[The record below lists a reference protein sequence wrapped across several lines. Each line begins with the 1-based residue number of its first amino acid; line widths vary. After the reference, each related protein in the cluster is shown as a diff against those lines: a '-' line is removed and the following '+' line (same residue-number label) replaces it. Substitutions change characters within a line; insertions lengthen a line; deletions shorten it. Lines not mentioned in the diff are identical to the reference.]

1 MAVNKVVIN
10 DKIALDLTGDTVTP
24 SDLVEGVTAHDA
36 TGMQITGTRPATGG
50 MYRGKRS
57 PEQLIQSRRN
67 SIPWKML
74 ACHTM
79 GLTSCTAKN
88 SNIQLSTKKGLL

>member
-50 MYRGKRS
+50 TDTSDATATAGDIAKGKTAYVQGEKLPVLRS
-57 PEQLIQSRRN
+57 LPKAITTLRHTPSRA
-67 SIPWKML
+67 P
-74 ACHTM
+74 AP
-79 GLTSCTAKN
+79 A
-88 SNIQLSTKKGLL
+88 